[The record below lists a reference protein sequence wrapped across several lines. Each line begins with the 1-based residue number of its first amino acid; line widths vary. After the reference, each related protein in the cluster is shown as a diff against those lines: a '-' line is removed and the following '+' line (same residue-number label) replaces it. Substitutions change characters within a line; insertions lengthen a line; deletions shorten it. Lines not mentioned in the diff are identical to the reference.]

1 MLTYAKQRG
10 KPWPEMNKLFIKML
24 YNLGKDLDDTSN
36 IELKN
41 INRLVGE
48 LGTLGPNPEL
58 EKFKSDMSAQIS
70 KANPLK

>member
-1 MLTYAKQRG
+1 
-10 KPWPEMNKLFIKML
+10 
-24 YNLGKDLDDTSN
+24 TSN
-36 IELKN
+36 IELKT

-58 EKFKSDMSAQIS
+58 EQFKSDMSAQIS